1 MGIFRTIMMTLAGTL
16 GVISAVMFTIYIV
29 RGDDEWMPRARAFG
43 RWCWAAVL
51 VWFNIEIW
59 RHVALIIINW

>member
-1 MGIFRTIMMTLAGTL
+1 MGIFRTIMMTLAGGL
-16 GVISAVMFTIYIV
+16 GAISAVMFTIYIV
-29 RGDDEWMPRARAFG
+29 RGDDEWMPRARSFG

-59 RHVALIIINW
+59 RHVVLIIINW

>member
-16 GVISAVMFTIYIV
+16 GVTAAILFTIYIV
-29 RGDDEWMPRARAFG
+29 RGDDEWITRAKAFG
-43 RWCWAAVL
+43 RWCWAAIL
-51 VWFNIEIW
+51 VWFNVEIW